1 MACSG
6 KLISLL
12 MCNHQHPLLWGRFV
26 WWSEHINRG
35 NETNATQNMSGMQG
49 VYSSFYCSHLYVSL
63 HTDGNTA
70 PRLIQTNRNLWKLY
84 VLQAVFAPFLFAAF
98 VLRNVAMMK
107 LTHILP
113 TQKKPSQ
120 TVVTPHIHPPHSF
133 SCCFPTLRQTPCSG
147 GKSCP

>member
-63 HTDGNTA
+63 HTDGDIA
-70 PRLIQTNRNLWKLY
+70 PRLIQTNRNLRKLY
-84 VLQAVFAPFLFAAF
+84 VLQAAFAPFLLRPSFAQRSNDEAHAHTSHPEETF
-98 VLRNVAMMK
+98 PDSCHA
-107 LTHILP
+107 TYPP
-113 TQKKPSQ
+113 TPFLQLLF
-120 TVVTPHIHPPHSF
+120 PHAEANPLF
-133 SCCFPTLRQTPCSG
+133 WW
-147 GKSCP
+147 